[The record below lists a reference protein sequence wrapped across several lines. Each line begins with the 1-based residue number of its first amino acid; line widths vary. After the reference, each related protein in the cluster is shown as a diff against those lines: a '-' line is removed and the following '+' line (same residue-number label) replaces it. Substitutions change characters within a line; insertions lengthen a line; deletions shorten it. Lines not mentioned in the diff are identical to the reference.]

1 MRGRPSGQK
10 NRPGHNAGRKKKPVV
25 MERGQSTLTHMRQL
39 ASSPSSAAVDN
50 AQDESALPET
60 QTSLINHLQ
69 QEEIQLQGSGNLMQE
84 VESEGQNA
92 VNDNILLD
100 QEDTERPVNIDEDS
114 DDDDSIDMAE
124 EDESEPDI
132 PSHSELHKYFKSIQA
147 RVSAEKTPYEYKNG
161 TFWVQPPSPFFALR
175 QQLDPTRLYEPLIF
189 LWLPHLLIDQQ
200 KLKCPYCKSST
211 GQSANLKSHGWNSHP
226 CARRVVDL
234 DR

>member
-10 NRPGHNAGRKKKPVV
+10 NRPGHNAGRKKKPVA

-132 PSHSELHKYFKSIQA
+132 P
-147 RVSAEKTPYEYKNG
+147 
-161 TFWVQPPSPFFALR
+161 
-175 QQLDPTRLYEPLIF
+175 
-189 LWLPHLLIDQQ
+189 
-200 KLKCPYCKSST
+200 
-211 GQSANLKSHGWNSHP
+211 
-226 CARRVVDL
+226 
-234 DR
+234 